1 MRKDGINRR
10 GFLTA
15 SAAASALTVSAAAAG
30 ESSPAAALRR
40 DYHLDYAPHIG
51 MFQNLAGP
59 DPVDQINLMADLG
72 FRALE
77 DNPMVRRPVDEQ
89 TRIARALEAR
99 NMRLG
104 VFVAHADFER
114 VTFASEDPAMREA
127 ILEDIHRA
135 VEVAKR
141 VNATWCT
148 VVPGLSQRHRE
159 WDYQTATVIETLRRC
174 AEICEPHGLIMV
186 LEPIAP
192 WVEAHTA
199 CFLTK
204 IPQAYMICK
213 AVDSPSCKILN
224 DLYHQQITEGN
235 LIRNLDAAWDEI
247 AYIQI
252 GDHPGRNEPGTGEIN
267 YRNVFRHIHAKGYD
281 GILGMEHGR
290 SLPGEEGERALLRAY
305 AEADDFL

>member
-1 MRKDGINRR
+1 MTSGGINRR

-15 SAAASALTVSAAAAG
+15 GAAASALSFSTAASTEAAV
-30 ESSPAAALRR
+30 EKRA
-40 DYHLDYAPHIG
+40 YHLDYAPHIG
-51 MFQNLAGP
+51 MFRNLGGE
-59 DPVDQINLMADLG
+59 DPVDQIHFMADAG
-72 FRALE
+72 FKSLE
-77 DNPMVRRPVDEQ
+77 DNPMASRPVEEQERMAKALDE
-89 TRIARALEAR
+89 RG
-99 NMRLG
+99 MRLG
-104 VFVAHADFER
+104 VFVAHHADFAR
-114 VTFASEDPAMREA
+114 VTFASDDPAARDE
-127 ILEDIHRA
+127 ILADMHRA

-141 VNATWCT
+141 VNAKWCT

-159 WDYQTATVIETLRRC
+159 WDYQTATVIENLRRC

-213 AVDSPSCKILN
+213 AVNSPSCKILN

-235 LIRNLDAAWDEI
+235 LIQNIDAAWDEI

-267 YRNVFRHIHAKGYD
+267 YRNIFKHLHDKGYD
-281 GILGMEHGR
+281 GVLGMEHGR
-290 SLPGEEGERALLRAY
+290 SLPGEEGERALLKAY
-305 AEADDFL
+305 AEADTF

>member
-1 MRKDGINRR
+1 MTKNGMNRR

-15 SAAASALTVSAAAAG
+15 GAAASALSLSTAASAEAAVEKRA
-30 ESSPAAALRR
+30 
-40 DYHLDYAPHIG
+40 YNLDYAPHIG
-51 MFQNLAGP
+51 MFRHLAGD
-59 DPVDQINLMADLG
+59 DPVDQIHFMADIG
-72 FRALE
+72 FKSLE
-77 DNPMVRRPVDEQ
+77 DNPMAGRPVEEQ
-89 TRIARALEAR
+89 ERMAKALADR
-99 NMRLG
+99 GMRLG

-114 VTFASEDPAMREA
+114 VTFASEDPAMREEIEA
-127 ILEDIHRA
+127 DMHKA

-141 VNATWCT
+141 VNAKWCT

-159 WDYQTATVIETLRRC
+159 WDYQTATVIENLRRC
-174 AEICEPHGLIMV
+174 VEIVEPHGLIMV

-213 AVDSPSCKILN
+213 AIQSPSCKILD

-235 LIRNLDAAWDEI
+235 LIENLDAAWDEI

-267 YRNVFRHIHAKGYD
+267 YRNVFRHIHAKGY
-281 GILGMEHGR
+281 GGVLGMEHGR
-290 SLPGEEGERALLRAY
+290 ALPGEEGERALLEAY
-305 AEADDFL
+305 AYADEF